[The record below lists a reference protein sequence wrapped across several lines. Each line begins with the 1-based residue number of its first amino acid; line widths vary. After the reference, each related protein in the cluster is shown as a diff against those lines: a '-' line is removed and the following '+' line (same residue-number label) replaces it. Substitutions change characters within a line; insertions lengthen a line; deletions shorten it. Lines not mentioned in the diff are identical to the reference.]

1 MFDLSSPI
9 ASEITNK
16 NNAEVIIG
24 PNIVCPITFK
34 NLKTSFLYKLHM
46 PI

>member
-16 NNAEVIIG
+16 NNPAVIIG
-24 PNIVCPITFK
+24 PKTVCPMTLNI
-34 NLKTSFLYKLHM
+34 LKISFL
-46 PI
+46 